1 MRESIFL
8 YTYYGYILQ
17 LYHTFK
23 IENGCVIFYA
33 KNDDNV
39 ETHTVYYRWIFDWFF
54 TGFYWFFTLVNKL
67 VSIQVFWVGVTRFLN
82 LGQKL
87 TGTSEFDR
95 NFGTY

>member
-1 MRESIFL
+1 MDI
-8 YTYYGYILQ
+8 YII
-17 LYHTFK
+17 YHTFK

-39 ETHTVYYRWIFDWFF
+39 ETHTVYYHWIFDWFF

-82 LGQKL
+82 LVCAHAQ
-87 TGTSEFDR
+87 
-95 NFGTY
+95 TYDYLLINYKT